1 MTNMH
6 NDADFEAYQ
15 KKDRTRRKKITNH
28 EKELQE
34 VPLRIP
40 NPINEYNERMGGV
53 DQHAQLES
61 YYSVQQSHFRVWWP
75 LFFFL
80 LDATLV
86 NVWVLLRIT
95 GNTLLYRD
103 MQVDLA
109 FDLIKKGVEELAN
122 NPLKYP
128 RRQQFAPGDL
138 PESIKHVLI
147 KGTRRHCIVCREKGI
162 RKSRKSRIRLK
173 RKVLGEIS
181 TNQDLPTHANKEGSQ
196 TRFECNACRVAL
208 CKKGECWTKYH
219 SKCM

>member
-1 MTNMH
+1 MTTVH
-6 NDADFEAYQ
+6 NDADFEAYRE
-15 KKDRTRRKKITNH
+15 KDRTRRKKITNH

-40 NPINEYNERMGGV
+40 NPIDEYNQRMGYV

-95 GNTLLYRD
+95 GSTLLHRN

-109 FDLIKKGVEELAN
+109 FDLIKEGLQELVN
-122 NPLKYP
+122 DPLKYP
-128 RRQQFAPGDL
+128 RRQQFAPEDL
-138 PESIKHVLI
+138 PV
-147 KGTRRHCIVCREKGI
+147 GTTHILVKKNRRHCLICRQEGT
-162 RKSRKSRIRLK
+162 
-173 RKVLGEIS
+173 RKVKRRSRRALSEKS
-181 TNQDLPTHANKEGSQ
+181 TNERPRTHKEGRGSQ
-196 TRFECNACRVAL
+196 TSFECSACQVPL
-208 CKKGECWTKYH
+208 CKEGECWTKYH
-219 SKCM
+219 RKCM